1 MPKIIDHDQRRRD
14 IVQVAKKLILHG
26 GFEAATMRSI
36 ASEAGFAN
44 GALKHYF
51 AGKDSIVAATFQQV
65 LEEMYGSQP
74 AVPDGTPA
82 IEELRTF
89 VRAGL
94 PLDEYRITSGRV
106 LLALWEYAM
115 SNPELAELYRGF
127 LGDWKS
133 ALITVLSRA
142 RAEGAVRTSA
152 TEEQLATEVMS
163 VTIGSNVMSL
173 MYPVGK
179 RVKDYEAFL
188 EAFLARLGVPG

>member
-74 AVPDGTPA
+74 QVPEGTPA
-82 IEELRTF
+82 IDELRLSLE
-89 VRAGL
+89 ASL

-133 ALITVLSRA
+133 ALVGILRRA
-142 RAEGAVRTSA
+142 RAEGSLRTAA
-152 TEEQLATEVMS
+152 TEEQLATEVMT
-163 VTIGSNVMSL
+163 VTAGSNVMSL
-173 MYPVGK
+173 MYPVGT
-179 RVKDYEAFL
+179 RVADYRAYL
-188 EAFLARLGVPG
+188 EAFLIRLGIPG